1 MRCVNCRKYCVN
13 LRSKEIRL
21 IIFGLNSISFEQIV
35 DCIGENPFQDPIG
48 FPFFRC
54 TSQKKS
60 NSQTDICVT
69 FYSFQGDSEQ
79 AAGNESKHN
88 KCVFCKQTLEA
99 KDIPKLLECL
109 HVCCNSCITAK
120 FDEIDRSQPAMVHC
134 PDCNMASQADKIILN
149 QFLIEASEASADDA
163 LASVSDPDAKAVIKC
178 SSCTDDETATSWC
191 VECSEYICDS
201 CVQAHQRLKITK
213 DHTIKTKEEAF
224 ADNQSITTEEKS
236 LMCHVHLQV
245 SSNYIP
251 LTRTQSQKSYFN
263 VFCRKNFRFFAKRVT
278 N

>member
-1 MRCVNCRKYCVN
+1 M
-13 LRSKEIRL
+13 
-21 IIFGLNSISFEQIV
+21 FAHH
-35 DCIGENPFQDPIG
+35 
-48 FPFFRC
+48 FF
-54 TSQKKS
+54 S
-60 NSQTDICVT
+60 V
-69 FYSFQGDSEQ
+69 FVVVLVVYSLQGDSEQ
-79 AAGNESKHN
+79 VAGNESKHN

-109 HVCCNSCITAK
+109 HVCCNICITAK

-149 QFLIEASEASADDA
+149 QFLIEASEANADDV
-163 LASVSDPDAKAVIKC
+163 LTNVGDPDAKAVIKC
-178 SSCTDDETATSWC
+178 SSCTEDETATSWC

-224 ADNQSITTEEKS
+224 ADNQSTTTEEKS

-245 SSNYIP
+245 SH
-251 LTRTQSQKSYFN
+251 FE
-263 VFCRKNFRFFAKRVT
+263 CC
-278 N
+278 